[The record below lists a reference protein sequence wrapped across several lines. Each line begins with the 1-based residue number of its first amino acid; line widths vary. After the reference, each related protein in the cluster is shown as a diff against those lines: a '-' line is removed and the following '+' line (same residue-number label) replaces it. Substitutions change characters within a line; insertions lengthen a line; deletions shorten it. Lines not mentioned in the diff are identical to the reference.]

1 MHNIILKVN
10 NLICPFHILL
20 EKFGIKIKKQEKKNL
35 INIIILKVYI
45 CPAAHSQYNVQV
57 LGF

>member
-1 MHNIILKVN
+1 MSFSYIVGEIWYKDK
-10 NLICPFHILL
+10 
-20 EKFGIKIKKQEKKNL
+20 ETGKKNL